1 MYNTEIKAISEEL
14 LALDLPEELELNN
27 WTKITN
33 VRRCILYHRNIALGC
48 EDSKQSREAAN
59 WLYLIKE
66 SLK

>member
-33 VRRCILYHRNIALGC
+33 VRRCILYHRNIALGSG
-48 EDSKQSREAAN
+48 DTKKGRNAAN
-59 WLYLIKE
+59 WLYKIKE